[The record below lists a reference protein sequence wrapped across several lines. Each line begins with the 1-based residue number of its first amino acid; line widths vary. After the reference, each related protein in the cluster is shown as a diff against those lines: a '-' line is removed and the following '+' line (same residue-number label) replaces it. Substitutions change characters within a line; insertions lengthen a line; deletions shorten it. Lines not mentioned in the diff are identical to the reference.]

1 MKIRRFLSVVPKNVQ
16 RCAVAV
22 VCCGVLIG
30 LVAGYFTAAPG
41 AELRSMAAGGG
52 AALAGG
58 VLSAIWLLCLGF
70 VYADARRRV
79 MPPVPWTLVA
89 MLVPNLLGF
98 LLYFVM
104 RKPLTVPCPSC
115 NRPISPD
122 QPFCSW
128 CGTSHLRPLSGDTP
142 LHLASSE
149 LGSTNTAC
157 VHDAP

>member
-1 MKIRRFLSVVPKNVQ
+1 MKIREFLSVVPRDVQ
-16 RCAVAV
+16 LCAMAL
-22 VCCGVLIG
+22 VCGGVLVG
-30 LVAGYFTAAPG
+30 LVAGYYTAAPG
-41 AELRSMAAGGG
+41 AELRTIAADGS
-52 AALAGG
+52 AALAGC
-58 VLSAIWLLCLGF
+58 VLAAIWLLCLGF
-70 VYADARRRV
+70 VYEDARRRA

-115 NRPISPD
+115 NRPILPD

-142 LHLASSE
+142 SHRGSSG
-149 LGSTNTAC
+149 LDSINTAC